1 MYKKYKTWHV
11 EESQIN
17 FPLLSRFQFKGNPVQ
32 FVSPQIMSLP
42 LNLSSLKTPLPPT
55 HTLSDAHT
63 HSHTFDC
70 PMSYFP
76 AQTSK
81 LKFYFQKPFWCFW
94 PTGIL
99 FRLTSSHGFP
109 SIRLFHLILTDKKHG
124 GDLFYCFFFFFK
136 KQPWLTNTL
145 NLGLHFS
152 IRNNTFNVYLK
163 FK

>member
-70 PMSYFP
+70 PKSYFP

-109 SIRLFHLILTDKKHG
+109 CHSFISFDSHWQETRWWFVLL
-124 GDLFYCFFFFFK
+124 FFFFFLK
-136 KQPWLTNTL
+136 AALAYKYSESRPPLL
-145 NLGLHFS
+145 N
-152 IRNNTFNVYLK
+152 
-163 FK
+163 